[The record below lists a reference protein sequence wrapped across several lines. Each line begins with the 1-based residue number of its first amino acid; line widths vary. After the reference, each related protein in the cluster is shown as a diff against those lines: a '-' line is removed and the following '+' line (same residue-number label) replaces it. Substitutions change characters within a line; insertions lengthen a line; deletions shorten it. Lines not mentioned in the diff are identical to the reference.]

1 MNKKIISML
10 LLSVLIFT
18 SCDKNKIP
26 EGEELGYDYYAINMN
41 TDFVVADTLERVDSK
56 PAKVFILIGQS
67 NASGCS
73 YVSYLEKGITK
84 EKYAEFE
91 AGYKNVLI
99 NYSIDDQR
107 STSGG
112 AFVKTDLTCG
122 VDEGYFGP
130 EVGMAEVLSS
140 AFEGETVFILKF
152 TMSGYSLNYHWLYDY
167 KRASIYN
174 AFYTFSEAYLEYLQ
188 SVGYN
193 PTVEAICWMQGE
205 SDTSEYKAGKY
216 YDNTVAFV
224 SYLRE
229 DFGRYTPER
238 GIYFIDAG
246 ISSSPYCLPSYP
258 EINEAKKCFSD
269 QSDLNLYFSTIDAGL
284 TTLYEPVEE
293 PDLGH
298 YDALCELELGRMF
311 GEQIVGIY
319 KNK

>member
-1 MNKKIISML
+1 MNKKIIAML
-10 LLSVLIFT
+10 LLLVLIFT
-18 SCDKNKIP
+18 SCDKNNIP
-26 EGEELGYDYYAINMN
+26 KGEELGYDYYAINMN
-41 TDFVVADTLERVDSK
+41 TDFAVADTLERVDSK

-73 YVSYLEKGITK
+73 YVSYLEKGVTK

-140 AFEGETVFILKF
+140 AFPGETVFILKF

-229 DFGRYTPER
+229 DFSRYSPEG

-258 EINEAKKCFSD
+258 EINEAKKRFSD

>member
-1 MNKKIISML
+1 MNKKIIAML
-10 LLSVLIFT
+10 LLLVLIFT

-26 EGEELGYDYYAINMN
+26 EGEERGYDYYAINMN
-41 TDFVVADTLERVDSK
+41 TDFAVADTLERVDSK

-99 NYSIDDQR
+99 NYSIDDQS

-140 AFEGETVFILKF
+140 AFEEETVFILKF
-152 TMSGYSLNYHWLYDY
+152 TMSGYSLNYHWLYDH

-174 AFYTFSEAYLEYLQ
+174 AFYTFSTTYLEYLQ

-229 DFGRYTPER
+229 DFSRYSPEG

-258 EINEAKKCFSD
+258 EINEAKKRFSD